1 MATAI
6 TDAVKAL
13 AIMPS
18 LALADVNAKGILKF
32 IKDFELFKMQSP
44 NSRMANA
51 VHPSTWRNLKILPRF
66 EGLVVGDVDDET
78 LGAMLFGIYGPAS
91 EAVALDELR
100 ELKMSSKGNST
111 KVNLEEVLTMV
122 GAWQFLLRWLDK
134 AVAPKKKEM
143 VKVFW
148 ENTCPAGVV
157 DEAKANVYATSHSPS
172 IRACMAA
179 FVECS
184 ERAHLQQQKD
194 TSAQKAQD
202 RKRKSDGV
210 DEGSVKRAL
219 TSLLSG
225 DKDILSSLSAL
236 SSPPS
241 LLDSSVVLMSKSQ
254 RKNLKKKTKR
264 SLSLKVQPPGNVY
277 TCFGCGH
284 VGHTR
289 DKCPHRDHPKFVANP
304 GKAQGPISLKK

>member
-1 MATAI
+1 
-6 TDAVKAL
+6 
-13 AIMPS
+13 MPS

-157 DEAKANVYATSHSPS
+157 DEAKTNVYATSHSPS

-236 SSPPS
+236 SASGPM
-241 LLDSSVVLMSKSQ
+241 LDSSVVPPLSKSQ
-254 RKNLKKKTKR
+254 RKNLKKKTKK
-264 SLSLKVQPPGNVY
+264 SLSLTVQPPGKVY